1 MIMSTRFSFTRV
13 RSGTIIA
20 SLFLLL
26 AGCSSTTELTEV
38 ERQKLDPQLTM
49 LLRGDIDAE
58 SDLDAGIR
66 KDGSKE
72 YGVIIRSKSVEEIK
86 QAGIQIGSA
95 FSDVITARV
104 TIPELRKILSLTS
117 VRAVQS
123 GSKNRTH

>member
-49 LLRGDIDAE
+49 LLRGDIVAE